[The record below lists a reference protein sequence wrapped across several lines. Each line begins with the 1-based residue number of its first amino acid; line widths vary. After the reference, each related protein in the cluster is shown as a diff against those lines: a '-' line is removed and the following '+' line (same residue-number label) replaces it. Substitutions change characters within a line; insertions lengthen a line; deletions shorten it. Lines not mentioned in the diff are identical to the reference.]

1 MLGHGEFMRG
11 IVWLA
16 LCGFLLTAGGAK
28 AADCQL
34 KMLGTIDLEVTQ
46 DPDQVL
52 VPVTFGEQQ
61 KKFALDIG
69 YSFNVIDQ
77 ESASQAGF
85 RIKSLDPN
93 ISLHAMGQKIQRL
106 GISPKFRVGSLPG
119 EGVEFAILPEPMPYK
134 YLAGILGIRL
144 FERLDFELDIAQRK
158 LNIFS
163 PDHCPEKVVYWT
175 KAGFA
180 ELPFHR
186 DGPIIISQVLLDG
199 KPLRATFSTFQNT
212 IIGMNTVRQ
221 LFGLD
226 ENSPGMVLFKTMAN
240 GEKYYRYP
248 FKGLALESITVN
260 NPNIFIRG
268 EAPAACSNRPKLQD
282 TGAPLGHVIDK
293 PMVEATCFG
302 SDITIGISVMSK
314 LHAYYSSGEKIIYLT
329 AASDR

>member
-1 MLGHGEFMRG
+1 MFGRGEFMRG

-16 LCGFLLTAGGAK
+16 LCGFLLTAGGAH

-52 VPVTFGEQQ
+52 VPVTLGEQQ

-69 YSFNVIDQ
+69 ASFNAIDQ
-77 ESASQAGF
+77 ESARQAGF
-85 RIKSLDPN
+85 RIRSLDPN
-93 ISLHAMGQKIQRL
+93 ITLYAMGQKVQRL
-106 GISPKFRVGSLPG
+106 GFSPKFKVGSLPG
-119 EGVEFAILPEPMPYK
+119 EGVEFAILPEQMSYNFV
-134 YLAGILGIRL
+134 GILGMRL
-144 FERLDFELDIAQRK
+144 FERLDFELDIAQHK

-180 ELPFHR
+180 ELPFRR
-186 DGPIIISQVLLDG
+186 DGAAIISQVLLDG
-199 KPLRATFSTFQNT
+199 KPLRATFSTFRNT
-212 IIGMNTVRQ
+212 SIGMNTVRQ

-226 ENSPGMVLFKTMAN
+226 ENSPGMVLVRTAPD
-240 GEKYYRYP
+240 GEKFYRYP

-260 NPNIFIRG
+260 NPNILIRG
-268 EAPAACSNRPKLQD
+268 EAPVACSNRPKLQD
-282 TGAPLGHVIDK
+282 TDAPQGHVTDK
-293 PMVEATCFG
+293 PMIEVTCFG

-314 LHAYYSSGEKIIYLT
+314 LHAYYSAGEKIIYLT
-329 AASDR
+329 AAGDR